1 MKRRITFMV
10 IFFIF
15 CAGTGMACAGLGLPF
30 QAAALT
36 VYAAGESSV
45 PWPQTSAASAV
56 VMDGKTG
63 RILYEKNGKTKQYMA
78 STTKI
83 MTALLA
89 LEAVTDEEELI
100 RISENAAAQEGSSIY
115 MEPGER
121 VSFRDLI
128 YALMLR
134 SGNDAAVALAEWM
147 DGSEEAFADR
157 MNRRA
162 AQIGAVNTHF
172 VTASGLHDEN
182 HYTTAEDLALIAFEA
197 MKNGRFREIAA
208 TPEWNASRDMDKFN
222 YFYNKNKV
230 LHQYEGGT
238 GIKIGYTQAAGR
250 CLVASSRRNGIE
262 LICVVLNAGDWF
274 NDSYRLMDTVY
285 EYYEAVP
292 VAQAGAPLKTINVE
306 QGTKSYTKL
315 VAAEDTA
322 IPLTAE
328 EKEHLKLLY
337 RAEPS
342 RKAPIERGQALGS
355 MDVYIGEEF
364 AGQIPL
370 VSREDIQEEKG
381 GVEEDSGAGVFFSNL
396 LKAVTN

>member
-1 MKRRITFMV
+1 MKRWITFIV

-15 CAGTGMACAGLGLPF
+15 CAGMPF
-30 QAAALT
+30 GVASITA
-36 VYAAGESSV
+36 YAEGQSAIF
-45 PWPQTSAASAV
+45 WPETSAASAV
-56 VMDGKTG
+56 VMDGRTG
-63 RILYEKNGKTKQYMA
+63 RILYEKNGKAKQYMA

-89 LEAVTDEEELI
+89 LEAVTDETEMI

-115 MEPGER
+115 MEAGEQ

-162 AQIGAVNTHF
+162 AEIGAVNTHF
-172 VTASGLHDEN
+172 VTASGLHDED
-182 HYTTAEDLALIAFEA
+182 HYTTAEDLALIAFES
-197 MKNGRFREIAA
+197 MKNRRFREIAG
-208 TPEWNASRDMDKFN
+208 TTEWNASRDVDKFN

-250 CLVASSRRNGIE
+250 CLVASSERNGIA

-274 NDSYRLMDTVY
+274 NDTYKLMDTVY
-285 EYYEAVP
+285 ENYEAVP
-292 VAQAGAPLKTINVE
+292 VAQAGTPLKTINVE
-306 QGTKSYTKL
+306 HGAKDYTKL

-322 IPLTAE
+322 IPLTEE
-328 EKEHLKLLY
+328 EKKNLKLLY

-355 MDVYIGEEF
+355 MDVYIDGEF
-364 AGQIPL
+364 AGKIPL
-370 VSREDIQEEKG
+370 VSREDIPLEQERAQTES
-381 GVEEDSGAGVFFSNL
+381 GVGIFFSNL
-396 LKAVTN
+396 LKAVTNS